1 MQRLVIEGEKR
12 ISGEIEVQGAKNSA
26 LPLLAGCVLARGEV
40 VLHNCP
46 GLSDVFAA
54 CRILTCLGC
63 KCRTQ
68 GNTVTVKIL

>member
-26 LPLLAGCVLARGEV
+26 LPLLAGCVLVKGEV

-46 GLSDVFAA
+46 GLSDVLRLAGYLPALGANAA
-54 CRILTCLGC
+54 VRAT
-63 KCRTQ
+63 R
-68 GNTVTVKIL
+68 